1 MASVDQARVKS
12 GFDVEALMTARYLQM
27 LLQTAYDA
35 AVMPSFA
42 VLGDTRID
50 LAMLEDGRLYEP
62 TPVPDGSLPPTNA
75 MRSRPRSSSTIP
87 SART

>member
-50 LAMLEDGRLYEP
+50 LAMLEEGRLYEP
-62 TPVPDGSLPPTNA
+62 TPAPDGSLPPTN
-75 MRSRPRSSSTIP
+75 
-87 SART
+87 RTTSLGFIVITHGAEH